1 MTDAMTNREE
11 MGVGYELGR
20 AVIIMAVHS
29 LQHEM
34 KCADKGILCAE
45 CKRDAQKLV

>member
-1 MTDAMTNREE
+1 MTDAMTNREG

-20 AVIIMAVHS
+20 AVKAVAVHG

-45 CKRDAQKLV
+45 CKHDLQKRV